1 MGFLFKIFFRFLMKN
16 NSVFKKLKL
25 IVIDVD
31 GVLTDGKLYYNEHG
45 EFFKTFDVKDGLGIK
60 LLCKELNVAILS
72 GNTSKIIHARAKSLG
87 IKHCMTGID
96 DKKTSLQ
103 SLMNQLG
110 ISLEE
115 VAYIGD
121 DINDLPVR
129 SITKLFVCPSDAH
142 PSVKKVAD
150 LILKSRG
157 GNGAVREF
165 ADYVL
170 SAKGILD
177 SYILQGLF
185 EKNV

>member
-1 MGFLFKIFFRFLMKN
+1 MSFLFKTFFRFLIKSN
-16 NSVFKKLKL
+16 FVLKKLKL

-45 EFFKTFDVKDGLGIK
+45 EFFKIFDVKDGLGIK

-72 GNTSKIIHARAKSLG
+72 GNPSKIIHIRAESLG
-87 IKHCMTGID
+87 IKHCMIGIN
-96 DKKTSLQ
+96 DKKASLQ
-103 SLMNQLG
+103 SLMDQLG
-110 ISLEE
+110 ISSQE

-121 DINDLPVR
+121 DVNDLPVR

-177 SYILQGLF
+177 NYIIQGFF

>member
-16 NSVFKKLKL
+16 NSIFKKLKL

-129 SITKLFVCPSDAH
+129 SITKLFACPSDAH